1 MLGKINPDLRGIG
14 GRGGRK
20 SENGRQMKKL
30 GGGGEIMFCFVVNPC
45 TGVCMRPANKKV
57 GTILVPIFMTMIK
70 FKDIIKKVDSIV

>member
-1 MLGKINPDLRGIG
+1 
-14 GRGGRK
+14 
-20 SENGRQMKKL
+20 
-30 GGGGEIMFCFVVNPC
+30 MFCFVVNPC